1 VKNSNTNRW
10 QEAQRAELD
19 WWQNWRRLPFY
30 TNHSFENNWRTVLS
44 HFLTR
49 SEISDAQTI
58 IEVGTGPHGVVRYL
72 FEDASIKI
80 GLDPL
85 LCRFDERPRPNKN
98 TCYVAAVG
106 EFLPVR
112 DAAADLVVC
121 INVLDHVMDAG
132 QILGEIRRVLKPNG
146 RLLLE
151 IHTFPK
157 IFTPI
162 MFLDHPH
169 TYHWSWSGVMQLV
182 REGGFEIITTRQ
194 FPFPVTIPLK
204 SWATPNHLK
213 YIFGKYFMRLSYVYG
228 SPVRP
233 AKSN

>member
-1 VKNSNTNRW
+1 MSN
-10 QEAQRAELD
+10 
-19 WWQNWRRLPFY
+19 
-30 TNHSFENNWRTVLS
+30 
-44 HFLTR
+44 
-49 SEISDAQTI
+49 AQTI

-112 DAAADLVVC
+112 DVAADLVVC

-132 QILGEIRRVLKPNG
+132 QILREIRRVLKPNG

-204 SWATPNHLK
+204 SWATPNHWK

>member
-1 VKNSNTNRW
+1 MKNSNTNRW

-30 TNHSFENNWRTVLS
+30 RNHSFENNWRTVLS

-106 EFLPVR
+106 ELLPVR

-132 QILGEIRRVLKPNG
+132 QILREIRRVLKPNG

-204 SWATPNHLK
+204 SWATPNHWK

>member
-1 VKNSNTNRW
+1 MKNSNTNRW

-58 IEVGTGPHGVVRYL
+58 IEVGTGPHCVVRHL

-132 QILGEIRRVLKPNG
+132 QILREIRRVLKPNG

-204 SWATPNHLK
+204 SWATPNHWK

>member
-1 VKNSNTNRW
+1 MKNSITKRW

-30 TNHSFENNWRTVLS
+30 TNHSFENNWRKVLS
-44 HFLTR
+44 HFLTP
-49 SEISDAQTI
+49 SEMSNAQTI

-169 TYHWSWSGVMQLV
+169 TYHWSWSGMLQLV
-182 REGGFEIITTRQ
+182 RDGGFEIITTRQ

-204 SWATPNHLK
+204 SWAMPNHWK
-213 YIFGKYFMRLSYVYG
+213 YIFGKHFMRLSYVYC
-228 SPVRP
+228 SPISP

>member
-1 VKNSNTNRW
+1 MGN
-10 QEAQRAELD
+10 
-19 WWQNWRRLPFY
+19 
-30 TNHSFENNWRTVLS
+30 
-44 HFLTR
+44 
-49 SEISDAQTI
+49 AQTI
-58 IEVGTGPHGVVRYL
+58 VEVGTGPHGVVRYL

-106 EFLPVR
+106 ELLPVR

-132 QILGEIRRVLKPNG
+132 QILREIRRVLKPNG

-169 TYHWSWSGVMQLV
+169 TYHWSWSGMLQLV
-182 REGGFEIITTRQ
+182 RDGRFEIITTRQ
-194 FPFPVTIPLK
+194 FPFPITIPLK
-204 SWATPNHLK
+204 SWAMPNHWK
-213 YIFGKYFMRLSYVYG
+213 YIFGKHFMRLSYVYC
-228 SPVRP
+228 SPMLP

>member
-1 VKNSNTNRW
+1 MEYSNIKRW

-30 TNHSFENNWRTVLS
+30 QRREVLS
-44 HFLTR
+44 HFLSP
-49 SEISDAQTI
+49 SELNEAHTVV
-58 IEVGTGPHGVVRYL
+58 EVGTGPHGFVRYL
-72 FEDASIKI
+72 FDQAAMKI

-85 LCRFDERPRPNKN
+85 LCQFDERPYPNRN

-106 EFLPVR
+106 EFIPVK
-112 DAAADLVVC
+112 DAAADLVLC

-132 QILGEIRRVLKPNG
+132 QILREIRRILKPGG

-151 IHTFPK
+151 VHTFPK

-169 TYHWSWSGVMQLV
+169 TYHWSFAGAIQLV
-182 REGGFEIITTRQ
+182 RTAGFRIITSRQ
-194 FPFPVTIPLK
+194 FPFPITIPLK
-204 SWATPNHLK
+204 SWVTPNHWK
-213 YIFGKYFMRLSYVYG
+213 YIFGKHFARLSYVYCY
-228 SPVRP
+228 PM
-233 AKSN
+233 

>member
-1 VKNSNTNRW
+1 VKNSYTKRW

-44 HFLTR
+44 HFLTP
-49 SEISDAQTI
+49 SEMSDAKTI

-85 LCRFDERPRPNKN
+85 LCRFDERPRPDKN

-132 QILGEIRRVLKPNG
+132 QILRETAGSSSRTAGFYWRY
-146 RLLLE
+146 
-151 IHTFPK
+151 
-157 IFTPI
+157 TP
-162 MFLDHPH
+162 FRK
-169 TYHWSWSGVMQLV
+169 YSRQLC
-182 REGGFEIITTRQ
+182 FWIILTHITG
-194 FPFPVTIPLK
+194 
-204 SWATPNHLK
+204 H
-213 YIFGKYFMRLSYVYG
+213 G
-228 SPVRP
+228 P
-233 AKSN
+233 A